1 MGPGLTQ
8 SECHDQMNHLY
19 GAWLAGTPPQSTPV
33 SPCLTHVGLMLCL
46 VAQACLTLCDPMDY
60 SLPGSSVHGDPP
72 GKNTGVGCHVLL
84 QGIFSTQESNLGLLH
99 CRRILYQHLGL
110 KNSPF
115 YRQRGGIRG
124 EHMESFCVAEADLIS
139 ETKDS
144 KFAAI

>member
-72 GKNTGVGCHVLL
+72 GKNTGVGCHLLL
-84 QGIFSTQESNLGLLH
+84 QEIFLTLGLNLGLPH
-99 CRRILYQHLGL
+99 CRQTLSSTPPGKIH
-110 KNSPF
+110 
-115 YRQRGGIRG
+115 
-124 EHMESFCVAEADLIS
+124 
-139 ETKDS
+139 
-144 KFAAI
+144 